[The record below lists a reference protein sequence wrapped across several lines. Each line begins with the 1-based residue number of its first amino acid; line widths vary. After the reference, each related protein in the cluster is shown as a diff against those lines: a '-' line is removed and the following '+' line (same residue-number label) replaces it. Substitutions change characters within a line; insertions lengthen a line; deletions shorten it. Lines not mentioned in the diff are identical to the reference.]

1 MLGAAE
7 RPPTYRRMTS
17 KLAGRLAK
25 SLSNNLIQPSDMVWF
40 FTELSDE
47 ASVRAPLSDSKLSFR
62 LCETF
67 RPEMTSKDSTDV
79 WKPQIHVG
87 SDEHAV
93 G

>member
-1 MLGAAE
+1 MLGTAE
-7 RPPTYRRMTS
+7 RPPTHRRMIS

-25 SLSNNLIQPSDMVWF
+25 SLSNNLTQPSEMVWF
-40 FTELSDE
+40 FTGLLDE
-47 ASVRAPLSDSKLSFR
+47 TSVRAPLSDSKLSFR
-62 LCETF
+62 ICESS

-87 SDEHAV
+87 SDENAV